1 MRQFTNNIISW
12 QAQCLVWLVIFIV
25 LFLSN
30 LQHHDPISQSAMF
43 AAVAMFFY
51 ASIIYGN
58 AYWLIPR
65 FYYSKKYVIYFA
77 LLLLLIAANIIART
91 VFGTYLYNALFAKTP
106 APPEKDAFYYTAFS
120 SLFILLFSI
129 FFRLALNFFTLNKK
143 QEQIR
148 AEQVQTELNSLK
160 QQVHPHFL
168 FNTLNNIYYV
178 ATNESPAA
186 ADLIERL
193 SGIMRYFIEESK
205 KDRVLLNNEIELLKS
220 YIELEGIRM
229 RYEMP
234 VGFVVNG
241 NTDDVTVPP
250 LMLLPL
256 VENIFKHGVDKRSKD
271 NFADM
276 DLTVEGTQLTFTA
289 SNRYYAAIPGQQNT
303 KTGLV
308 NLEKRLRL
316 YYGNNYKLT
325 TRQQDGLFMA
335 YLQIPLNEN

>member
-1 MRQFTNNIISW
+1 MRHFTKDIINW
-12 QAQCLVWLVIFIV
+12 QAQCIVWLVIYI
-25 LFLSN
+25 LSFLSN
-30 LQHHDPISQSAMF
+30 RQEDPLGQSALY
-43 AAVAMFFY
+43 ALIAMFFY

-65 FYYSKKYVIYFA
+65 FFYRKKYVTYFA
-77 LLLLLIAANIIART
+77 LLLLLMAANIVSRA
-91 VFGTYLYNALFAKTP
+91 VVGTYIYNALFATK
-106 APPEKDAFYYTAFS
+106 PEPLERRFFYFTAFS

-129 FFRLALNFFTLNKK
+129 FFRLALNFFTLSRK

-148 AEQVQTELNSLK
+148 AEQAQTELNLLK

-178 ATNESPAA
+178 ASNESPAA

-241 NTDDVTVPP
+241 NTDGVTVPP

-256 VENIFKHGVDKRSKD
+256 AENIFKHGVDKRSMD
-271 NFADM
+271 NFAEIS
-276 DLTVEGTQLTFTA
+276 LTVEGTHLTFTT
-289 SNRYYAAIPGQQNT
+289 SNMYYAAIPGQQNT

-316 YYGNNYKLT
+316 YYGSNYTLT
-325 TRQQDGLFMA
+325 TRQQDGLFMTH
-335 YLQIPLNEN
+335 LQIPLNEN